1 MNEKCVECFREVLVK
16 YGNSALIKEF
26 QSLSDD
32 GKVKVRMLTGLGTTI
47 RDNLAASLQEK
58 MTHTNG
64 PLDSAQFSK
73 KGADRSCP
81 MYKALVEFGVNPE
94 VLNEDLLKQQRRIIS
109 QWGQPLLPPYVMKMC
124 FEQQA
129 GLHAEMQK
137 LEIQKGKLRFNN
149 FQTSRSVVKQEEESS
164 ASIEWSKLQKIQI
177 SELKLFDTCKGC
189 MLEGKLVVDPF
200 TPMVGS
206 TTLLQD
212 SDGSIIKICL
222 YNFLPAG
229 AFGQEAD
236 EIAKTMIPKDSV
248 MRVSEPF
255 LKIFRDGTR
264 GIRVDNPGDVQIIN
278 PRSTNGEIRGDR
290 EKLLRKA
297 KDEGNK
303 LFAKRWYHAA
313 SEIYLAGLR
322 KDNLIPTLLSNR
334 AQTSIKMNDW
344 ATALCDASASLT
356 LRPDSEKTW
365 DRYHKALREL
375 GVKDTEK
382 RLCHNIGKLRS
393 VMLEV
398 FTSASEISCNDDDSE
413 TEDNPEKIKAD
424 ANEQYKLRN
433 FEHAY
438 RLYSR
443 ALCKSGGTT
452 RAILSNWSQ
461 CALYLNTQHDAIAAS
476 AASLRIVPEDKSVY
490 RLAKSLALIGEPSL
504 SVAVLN
510 KFQHQKT
517 ALFDELTSSV
527 YMSSSDNFNIQT
539 AIGLG
544 NKLIGSW
551 VGPIET
557 YQTQSKGRGVRASE
571 AIAKGDVVLVDR
583 PIIERHI
590 DLGDKNVKSFA
601 LTTSTG
607 IKDID
612 DDSQALI
619 KSASINRLQRDGSF
633 ARILNNLYDGKTVP
647 PLVPFSDLLLNLTS
661 AHPLLPSHHEYFPG
675 DRIYINPKR
684 VSGIIRKNSHGFGVE
699 RKQGGGLSV
708 KDVHSKTTEL
718 FPGSSMFNHSRNA
731 NCTYTKLAHVHDYQV
746 LVARRPVKKG
756 EELTVQ
762 YHEDEDL
769 VKRNWL

>member
-1 MNEKCVECFREVLVK
+1 MNEKCLESFSEVLVK
-16 YGNSALIKEF
+16 YGNPALVKEF
-26 QSLSDD
+26 QSLSDN
-32 GKVKVRMLTGLGTTI
+32 GEVKIRMLTGLGTTI
-47 RDNLAASLQEK
+47 RDNLVASVHETTMQN
-58 MTHTNG
+58 NG
-64 PLDSAQFSK
+64 PIDPAQFSN
-73 KGADRSCP
+73 KGANRSCP
-81 MYKALVEFGVNPE
+81 MYKALIEFDVSPE
-94 VLNEDLLKQQRRIIS
+94 VLFENFLLQQRRIIS
-109 QWGQPLLPPYVMKMC
+109 QWGQPLLPPHVMKTT
-124 FEQQA
+124 FEKQA
-129 GLHAEMQK
+129 AMHAMMQK
-137 LEIQKGKLRFNN
+137 REVQKGNFAINS
-149 FQTSRSVVKQEEESS
+149 FQTSRSVVKQEQESS
-164 ASIEWSKLQKIQI
+164 ALTEWSKLRKIQI
-177 SELKLFDTCKGC
+177 SELKLFDTCNGC
-189 MLEGKLVVDPF
+189 ILEGKLVVDPF

-206 TTLLQD
+206 STLLQD
-212 SDGSIIKICL
+212 SNGSIIKICL

-229 AFGQEAD
+229 IHGQEAD

-248 MRVSEPF
+248 MRISEPF

-264 GIRVDNPGDVQIIN
+264 GIRVDNPDDVQIIN

-313 SEIYLAGLR
+313 SEIYLGALR
-322 KDNLIPTLLSNR
+322 KDDLIPTLLSNR

-365 DRYHKALREL
+365 DRYHKALTEL
-375 GVKDTEK
+375 GVKDAEK
-382 RLCHNIGKLRS
+382 RLCNNIGKLRS

-398 FTSASEISCNDDDSE
+398 FTSESEICYNDDDGE

-433 FEHAY
+433 FEPAY

-443 ALCKSGGTT
+443 ALCKAGGTT

-461 CALYLNTQHDAIAAS
+461 CSLYLNAQHDAIAAS
-476 AASLRIVPEDKSVY
+476 AASLRIVPEDKPVY
-490 RLAKSLALIGEPSL
+490 RLAKSFALIGEPSV

-517 ALFDELTSSV
+517 DLFDKLTSSV

-539 AIGLG
+539 AIRLG

-571 AIAKGDVVLVDR
+571 AIDKGDVVLVER

-590 DLGDKNVKSFA
+590 DMCDKNNTSFA
-601 LTTSTG
+601 FTTSTG
-607 IKDID
+607 ITDID
-612 DDSQALI
+612 DDSTALI

-633 ARILNNLYDGKTVP
+633 ARVLNNLYDGKTVP
-647 PLVPFSDLLLNLTS
+647 PLVPFSELLLNLTS
-661 AHPLLPSHHEYFPG
+661 AHPLLPAHHEYFPG
-675 DRIYINPKR
+675 DRVYINPKR

-699 RKQGGGLSV
+699 RKEGGGSSV
-708 KDVHSKTTEL
+708 KDVLSSATEL
-718 FPGSSMFNHSRNA
+718 FPGSSMFNHSRNE
-731 NCTYTKLAHVHDYQV
+731 NCTYANLADHHDYLV
-746 LVARRPVKKG
+746 LVAMRPVKKG